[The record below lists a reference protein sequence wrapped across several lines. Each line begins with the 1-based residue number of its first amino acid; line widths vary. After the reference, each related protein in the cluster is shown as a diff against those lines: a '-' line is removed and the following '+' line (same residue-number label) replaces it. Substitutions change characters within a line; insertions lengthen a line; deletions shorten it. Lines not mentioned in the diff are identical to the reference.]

1 MYKYILFDL
10 DGTLTDPKEGITKC
24 VQYALEYFGIHQPD
38 NDKLT
43 CFIGPPLHQSF
54 ELFYGFDNQKAMLAV
69 EKYRERYKTVGV
81 FENQLIEGID
91 NMLMKLKNE
100 GKILAVASSKPYVF
114 VKQILTH
121 FNIRQYFDVVAGS
134 NLDGSRTDKAEV
146 IQCALAQLG
155 LDKADY
161 DKAIMI
167 GDRKH
172 DVEGAKK
179 CGLDCI
185 GVKFGFAEPNELE
198 TAGAIMIAE
207 TAEQLTQMLLI

>member
-24 VQYALEYFGIHQPD
+24 VQHALEYFNIYQPD

-54 ELFYGFDNQKAMLAV
+54 EVFYGFDSQKAMLAV

-81 FENQLIEGID
+81 FENELIDGVD
-91 NMLMKLKNE
+91 NMLKRLKQE
-100 GKILAVASSKPYVF
+100 GKILAIASSKPIIF
-114 VKQILTH
+114 VEQILTH

-134 NLDGSRTDKAEV
+134 NLDGSQTDKAEV
-146 IQCALAQLG
+146 IQDALAQLDI
-155 LDKADY
+155 DKSDHAQTV
-161 DKAIMI
+161 MV
-167 GDRKH
+167 GDRRH

-179 CGLDCI
+179 CGIACI
-185 GVKFGFAEPNELE
+185 GVRFGFAEPNELE
-198 TAGAIMIAE
+198 TAGAVMIAE
-207 TAEQLTQMLLI
+207 NIEQLTQMLI